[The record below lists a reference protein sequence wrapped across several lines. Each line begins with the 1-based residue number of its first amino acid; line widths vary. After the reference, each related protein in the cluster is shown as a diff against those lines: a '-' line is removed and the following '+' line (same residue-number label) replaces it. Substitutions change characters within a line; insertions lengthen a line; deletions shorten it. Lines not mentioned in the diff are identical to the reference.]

1 MQTRLIIR
9 QLSPAC
15 TCICTKYKEV
25 FLANNLVALRKTQ
38 YFCY

>member
-1 MQTRLIIR
+1 MHKHIVKLP
-9 QLSPAC
+9 LSPAG